1 MVRLPGPMSRR
12 EFREALH
19 DARIGR
25 FRSGN
30 GANDAT
36 QEALDAVG
44 MAGPNPPRSLIAA
57 ARRAY
62 RNQRAAEK

>member
-1 MVRLPGPMSRR
+1 MVRLPGPMSRG

-25 FRSGN
+25 FRSAN

-44 MAGPNPPRSLIAA
+44 MAGPKPPRALIAA
-57 ARRAY
+57 ARAAY
-62 RNQRAAEK
+62 RNQRAAER

>member
-1 MVRLPGPMSRR
+1 MSRG

-25 FRSGN
+25 FRTGN
-30 GANDAT
+30 GANAAT
-36 QEALDAVG
+36 QDALDAVS
-44 MAGPNPPRSLIAA
+44 MALPNPPRSLIAA
-57 ARRAY
+57 ARAAY